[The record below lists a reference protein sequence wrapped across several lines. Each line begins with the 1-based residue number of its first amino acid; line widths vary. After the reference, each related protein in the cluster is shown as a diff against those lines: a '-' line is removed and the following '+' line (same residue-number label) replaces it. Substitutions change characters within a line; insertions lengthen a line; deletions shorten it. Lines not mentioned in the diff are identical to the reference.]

1 MDNSVFNLQ
10 NHSGAFPILGKLIA
24 SSLILGFL
32 GTIGTTVSAQSSTA
46 PTVAQT
52 SLAQANDV
60 AKRLQGLWQ
69 TRPASGGQS
78 IRFVFGPQN
87 KLFIIF
93 PPNSGQQAQA
103 LELNYRINPST
114 RPMQLDIISTNNQ
127 AAQTIFEFTPDRKLR
142 LQLQGANAGRPR
154 PTSFTPNATVF
165 EKVSEVTSLPANT
178 RIVRPQNGNN
188 IIPQR

>member
-1 MDNSVFNLQ
+1 MDNSVFNLR
-10 NHSGAFPILGKLIA
+10 NHPGAFSILGKLIA

-46 PTVAQT
+46 QT
-52 SLAQANDV
+52 PRVAQANDV
-60 AKRLQGLWQ
+60 AKRLQGQWQ

-103 LELNYRINPST
+103 LELNYRINPAT

-142 LQLQGANAGRPR
+142 LQLQGANTGRPR
-154 PTSFTPNATVF
+154 PTSFTPNATIF
-165 EKVSEVTSLPANT
+165 EKVSETTSLPANM